1 VSKYSFVEP
10 SGVGGDQLFALQA
23 IDHEDR
29 SGRPIQVRQLLANS
43 IQALDCAG
51 VVIRVMAEDEFSD
64 SPLRAARLMVRGVV
78 VNPLECS

>member
-1 VSKYSFVEP
+1 MEP
-10 SGVGGDQLFALQA
+10 SGIGGDQLFALQA

-51 VVIRVMAEDEFSD
+51 VVIRVMAEDEFLGQPVEGSEVD
-64 SPLRAARLMVRGVV
+64 GKGA
-78 VNPLECS
+78 